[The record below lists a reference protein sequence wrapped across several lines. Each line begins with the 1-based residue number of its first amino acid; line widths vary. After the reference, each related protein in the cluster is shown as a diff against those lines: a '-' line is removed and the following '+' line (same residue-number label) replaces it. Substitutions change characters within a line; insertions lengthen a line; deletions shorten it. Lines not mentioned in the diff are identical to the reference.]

1 MMDKDQLLKSQSI
14 KINVLKT
21 VEKTTYQENELVSEV
36 YALVGDIFHALLPKK
51 ENVNSSNSFEKL
63 VGQMTNDYL
72 VLTCYEVILFVKF
85 SDIERANED
94 PNYIEKLHEAP

>member
-1 MMDKDQLLKSQSI
+1 
-14 KINVLKT
+14 
-21 VEKTTYQENELVSEV
+21 
-36 YALVGDIFHALLPKK
+36 
-51 ENVNSSNSFEKL
+51 
-63 VGQMTNDYL
+63 MTNDYL